1 MIDDLRTITLSDL
14 LSRITVARKNGI
26 ANNPELDRLQ
36 DEYARRIV
44 NSAGGVQGVPGD
56 DQDPQDLLL

>member
-1 MIDDLRTITLSDL
+1 MIDNLRTITLSDL
-14 LSRITVARKNGI
+14 LRRISTARQNGI
-26 ANNPELDRLQ
+26 ANNPELDELQ

-44 NSAGGVQGVPGD
+44 NAAGGVQGVPGD